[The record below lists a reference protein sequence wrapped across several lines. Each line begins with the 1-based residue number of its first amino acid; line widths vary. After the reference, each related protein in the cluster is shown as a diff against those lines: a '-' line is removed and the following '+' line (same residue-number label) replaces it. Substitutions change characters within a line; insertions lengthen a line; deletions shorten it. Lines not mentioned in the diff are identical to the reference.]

1 MPERVF
7 YSILS
12 SDLTRSRDWY
22 VSLLGYQVEFDSDW
36 FVNLQDPANPSLE
49 LGIIARDHEIVNERL
64 RATPTGGLVTVVV
77 DDVDRIHEVA
87 LSRDIEILEPP
98 TNLFYGQRRMLI
110 ADPDGQILDVSSEC
124 PADPEWLA
132 QLGSS

>member
-1 MPERVF
+1 MPQRAF

-12 SDLTRSRDWY
+12 SDVARSRDWY
-22 VSLLGYQVEFDSDW
+22 VALFGYRVEFDSDW
-36 FVNLQDPANPSLE
+36 FVNLQDQANPSLE
-49 LGIIARDHEIVNERL
+49 LGLMARDNEIVNERL
-64 RATPTGGLVTVVV
+64 RATPTGGLVTLVV
-77 DDVDRIHEVA
+77 DDVDAIHEA
-87 LSRDIEILEPP
+87 ARSRNIEILEPP